1 MGWSGPPRELQEG
14 ERFSTLCT
22 RQVPWGYCS
31 YRRTTFTGVSW
42 CLGVSGQALGR
53 TVCVVCGMDRHEPVG
68 RSGPQCMYHR
78 RLTICTVNMF
88 NSQKADIIAGNLRID
103 LSQEFQNLS
112 T

>member
-1 MGWSGPPRELQEG
+1 
-14 ERFSTLCT
+14 
-22 RQVPWGYCS
+22 
-31 YRRTTFTGVSW
+31 
-42 CLGVSGQALGR
+42 
-53 TVCVVCGMDRHEPVG
+53 
-68 RSGPQCMYHR
+68 MYHR